1 MLIIT
6 NYGNIII
13 WLQSSL
19 MGISFIKCKYSI
31 VMYTL
36 HTTRTTWTS
45 IYRYMSFCIL
55 NMDINTV
62 VWPLVCI
69 IIQDFDMLDVTFLN
83 FYSVIKSNTVKFV
96 SLDNV
101 LEKFDS
107 V

>member
-1 MLIIT
+1 
-6 NYGNIII
+6 
-13 WLQSSL
+13 
-19 MGISFIKCKYSI
+19 
-31 VMYTL
+31 
-36 HTTRTTWTS
+36 
-45 IYRYMSFCIL
+45 
-55 NMDINTV
+55 MDINTV